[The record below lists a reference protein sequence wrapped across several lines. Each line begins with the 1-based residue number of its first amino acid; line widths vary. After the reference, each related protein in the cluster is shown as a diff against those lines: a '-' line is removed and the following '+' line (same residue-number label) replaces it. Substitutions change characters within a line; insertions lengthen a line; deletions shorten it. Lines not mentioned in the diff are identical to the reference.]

1 MSGENTTHFVGERD
15 QEIAWT
21 MFRVQEQRC
30 ALEDA
35 AHLRQSSSPP
45 RSSIT
50 HADGIRFSSPSS
62 HISFSALRSL
72 RGRPLEAVWIM
83 KRRRALEESLRRF
96 MMPRIWP
103 EVGRASIVEDRHRE
117 KSTNP
122 VTKDLSL
129 IYEIGKSWSSV
140 CFAASPRA

>member
-1 MSGENTTHFVGERD
+1 MSGENTTTHFVGERD

-103 EVGRASIVEDRHRE
+103 EVGRASIVEHGRRRE
-117 KSTNP
+117 N
-122 VTKDLSL
+122 TKISSL
-129 IYEIGKSWSSV
+129 VYEIGY
-140 CFAASPRA
+140 